1 MTHDPAQPQ
10 PYVSNVSNGR
20 VDTIAPQVVN
30 IFDAFLAFLSNL
42 ERKQNKAKI
51 YLYHLLTFLLLDF
64 VHRNKAL
71 NITGPLIS
79 TLKKKL
85 PLQFSTVAAQ

>member
-1 MTHDPAQPQ
+1 MIHDPAQPQ
-10 PYVSNVSNGR
+10 PYVSNGR

-30 IFDAFLAFLSNL
+30 IVDAFLAFLSNL

-64 VHRNKAL
+64 VHHNKAL

-79 TLKKKL
+79 TLKKNCHYNS
-85 PLQFSTVAAQ
+85 LQ